1 MDYNR
6 IMQEILN
13 IGEELLKSGAEIFR
27 VEDSLYRMCR
37 SYGFVRSDVYASQIN
52 IQMTVETPEGEII
65 TQIRYI
71 EMTSPHYDKLDQLNN
86 LSRYVFQSRQKSL
99 EQQFLEAVESINNAI
114 FDNGCENKSKHG
126 DAMEVKIK
134 HPDLV
139 YIDPPYYS
147 PLSDNEYLRR
157 YHFVEGLARDWKGVE
172 IQENFLNNLSNASAA
187 PFLVENGVGY
197 DLNFFVTVFS
207 CISRLI
213 L

>member
-6 IMQEILN
+6 IVQEILN

-86 LSRYVFQSRQKSL
+86 LSRYVCANTRNKQRFRNVMKKLQK
-99 EQQFLEAVESINNAI
+99 
-114 FDNGCENKSKHG
+114 
-126 DAMEVKIK
+126 VK
-134 HPDLV
+134 
-139 YIDPPYYS
+139 
-147 PLSDNEYLRR
+147 YL
-157 YHFVEGLARDWKGVE
+157 HFHLW
-172 IQENFLNNLSNASAA
+172 
-187 PFLVENGVGY
+187 
-197 DLNFFVTVFS
+197 
-207 CISRLI
+207 CWHRL
-213 L
+213 